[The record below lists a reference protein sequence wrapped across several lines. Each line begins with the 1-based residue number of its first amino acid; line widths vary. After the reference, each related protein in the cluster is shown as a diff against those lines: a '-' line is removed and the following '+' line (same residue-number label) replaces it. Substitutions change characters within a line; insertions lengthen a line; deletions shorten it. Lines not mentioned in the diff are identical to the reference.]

1 MSFDREDTFEK
12 SIYENY
18 DMVPINTY
26 IKQMNNH
33 SMFQQ
38 LPRQYE
44 NNYQIPQQNY
54 DMSVNNEI
62 KPMTYYKIDHSLID
76 DSVEDNYGFRNLN
89 LPNNYGMRMMEED
102 DEYSDDKSRELD
114 YDDFVDVNNMLM
126 KIERYN
132 PGIFQF
138 LRRYNMSYEDAKK
151 IIKKII
157 TVTLMYEND

>member
-12 SIYENY
+12 SIDESY

-26 IKQMNNH
+26 MKQMDNH
-33 SMFQQ
+33 SMFSQ
-38 LPRQYE
+38 LPIQYK
-44 NNYQIPQQNY
+44 NNYQIPHQDYN
-54 DMSVNNEI
+54 MSVNNEI

-76 DSVEDNYGFRNLN
+76 DSVEDNCGFRNLN
-89 LPNNYGMRMMEED
+89 SPNNYGMRLMEED
-102 DEYSDDKSRELD
+102 DEYSDDKPRELD

-138 LRRYNMSYEDAKK
+138 LRRYGMSYEDAKK

-157 TVTLMYEND
+157 TVTLMYENN